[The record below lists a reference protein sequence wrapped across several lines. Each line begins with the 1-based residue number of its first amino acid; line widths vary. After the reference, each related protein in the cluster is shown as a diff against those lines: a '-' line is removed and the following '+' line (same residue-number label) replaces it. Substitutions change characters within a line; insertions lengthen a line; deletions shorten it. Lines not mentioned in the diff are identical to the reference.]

1 MYREMER
8 PSCEARRCYPHS
20 LCDFAKETSIYIHGN
35 VYQFHYVNS
44 PYLLGM
50 VGFWHHVWCSTSSC
64 IDAHLGVALVP
75 GDRCHTP
82 CLGAPALPGMKLEFE
97 DGGAKLVVVLNV
109 LGNGMR
115 LEALLKH
122 SMYFLQLTLW

>member
-8 PSCEARRCYPHS
+8 PSYEAGNCYCHF
-20 LCDFAKETSIYIHGN
+20 LCDFARETSIYMHGN

-50 VGFWHHVWCSTSSC
+50 VGFWHHVWCSISSR

-82 CLGAPALPGMKLEFE
+82 CLGAPTLPGMELEFE
-97 DGGAKLVVVLNV
+97 GGGAKLMVVLHV
-109 LGNGMR
+109 LGNGM
-115 LEALLKH
+115 LLKALYELFPT
-122 SMYFLQLTLW
+122 STLVA